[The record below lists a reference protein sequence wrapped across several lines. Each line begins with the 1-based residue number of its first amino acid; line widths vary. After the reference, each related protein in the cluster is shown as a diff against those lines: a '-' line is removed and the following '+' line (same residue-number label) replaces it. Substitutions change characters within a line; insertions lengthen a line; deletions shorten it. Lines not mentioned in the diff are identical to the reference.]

1 MSLNIYIMSYLV
13 PEKNLRYLKLYHTSS
28 KLLIPS
34 GIISFGFHQTKYKN
48 LAPYCDIF
56 NIINFTFHS
65 YVSTSCII
73 TDYVKIKHL
82 EPIIRKANMGGH
94 IMASIGFINIMYKYN
109 KN

>member
-1 MSLNIYIMSYLV
+1 MNYLC
-13 PEKNLRYLKLYHTSS
+13 PEKYTKILHLYHSSS
-28 KLLIPS
+28 KLLIPL
-34 GIISFGFHQTKYKN
+34 GVISYGFHKTKYKN
-48 LAPYCDIF
+48 IASYCDIL
-56 NIINFTFHS
+56 NVTNFTFHS